1 MKSEV
6 IIRNWLMG
14 WFRPEEETEL
24 NTPDK
29 LRPKLDK
36 SYYDSFMDQFVDS
49 KKKPVFSED
58 EKEAVKKIIVQ
69 PLTFATGHPLNIS
82 EKPKVGHI
90 YITEADYSETSH
102 YIGSRILY
110 GKTPTSIVV
119 VGSTVGSLLNM
130 AEPSILI
137 RIISILLWAGRN
149 YFTSQHLEE
158 PTINETNLAQDE
170 TNSFDKGI
178 AMRSLIMSYKTEI
191 SSPITNFGVLEDG

>member
-1 MKSEV
+1 
-6 IIRNWLMG
+6 
-14 WFRPEEETEL
+14 
-24 NTPDK
+24 
-29 LRPKLDK
+29 
-36 SYYDSFMDQFVDS
+36 
-49 KKKPVFSED
+49 
-58 EKEAVKKIIVQ
+58 
-69 PLTFATGHPLNIS
+69 
-82 EKPKVGHI
+82 
-90 YITEADYSETSH
+90 
-102 YIGSRILY
+102 
-110 GKTPTSIVV
+110 
-119 VGSTVGSLLNM
+119 M